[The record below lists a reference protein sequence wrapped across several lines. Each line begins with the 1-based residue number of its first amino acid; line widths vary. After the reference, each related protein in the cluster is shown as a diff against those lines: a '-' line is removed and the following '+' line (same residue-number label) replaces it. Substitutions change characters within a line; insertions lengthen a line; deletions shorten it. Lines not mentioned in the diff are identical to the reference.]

1 MNSAGFIDH
10 TILKPTTTIAEVKNL
25 CSEAEVYSFAAVCV
39 PPPFV
44 QNAKSILKNSQVKVA
59 TVIGFPFGYSAA
71 KAKLVETTRSLD
83 DGADELDIVINL
95 IALRGKVWGY
105 LESELKQSIELIHST
120 GKIVKVIIESGILS
134 DEEIIKCCEIYAAAG
149 VDYVKTSTGYA
160 EKGATIEA
168 VQLMRANLPS
178 TIKIKA
184 SGGIRSFH
192 LARDLVAA
200 GADRLGCSSSVAIVN
215 EQMKESNE
223 GL

>member
-1 MNSAGFIDH
+1 MNIAGFIDH

-25 CSEAEVYSFAAVCV
+25 CSEAEEYGFAAVCV

-44 QNAKSILKNSQVKVA
+44 QNAKSILKNSQVRVA

-95 IALRGKVWGY
+95 IALKGKIWAY
-105 LESELKQSIELIHST
+105 LESELKQSIELIHGT

-134 DEEIIKCCEIYAAAG
+134 EEEIIKCCEIYAAAG
-149 VDYVKTSTGYA
+149 VDYLKTSTGYA

-168 VQLMRANLPS
+168 VRLMRANLPS
-178 TIKIKA
+178 TLKIKA
-184 SGGIRSFH
+184 
-192 LARDLVAA
+192 
-200 GADRLGCSSSVAIVN
+200 
-215 EQMKESNE
+215 
-223 GL
+223 